1 MPPHKVW
8 IPPPQPSLQIA
19 KRRQGSLNGV
29 LKKAEHPGEQKNIH
43 LLNLNSNFRRDA
55 LPRQLPLRGRV
66 HAGEFQ
72 ISNFTPFIFPYKCPF
87 CQGWFHGHGVYRT
100 VGGGNRFEGEFRGG
114 RIWGHGLLTFNGGKN
129 GSEGYFQVIS
139 RKKNIN
145 YFFPKLNLLFKFKDT
160 RFSRDCSAKEAVRKA
175 RKVASFAR

>member
-1 MPPHKVW
+1 MQEVW
-8 IPPPQPSLQIA
+8 GSNPGAAPQSLDPTSPTPPPGRKEASRVP
-19 KRRQGSLNGV
+19 KFMGWCV
-29 LKKAEHPGEQKNIH
+29 LKKVEHPGEQKNIH
-43 LLNLNSNFRRDA
+43 LLNLNLNFRRDA

-114 RIWGHGLLTFNGGKN
+114 RIWGHGLLTFHGGKN

-139 RKKNIN
+139 RIKNIN
-145 YFFPKLNLLFKFKDT
+145 
-160 RFSRDCSAKEAVRKA
+160 
-175 RKVASFAR
+175 